1 MTTIDATNCTTA
13 GLEDI
18 IGEDAESRRRKRK
31 KVTECRVRLLKCGPW
46 VRRDVDDL
54 LRFWQKVHGVPIGR
68 AIDAMVDY
76 IKQRDDFRIKILPWK
91 TNSKKP
97 LKGVDR

>member
-1 MTTIDATNCTTA
+1 MPYH
-13 GLEDI
+13 EDGFYI
-18 IGEDAESRRRKRK
+18 EDEPSHGKGTQPRRRKRK
-31 KVTECRVRLLKCGPW
+31 KVAECRVRLLKCGPW

-54 LRFWQKVHGVPIGR
+54 LRFWQQVHGVPIGR

-76 IKQRDDFRIKILPWK
+76 IKERDDFRIKILPWK

>member
-1 MTTIDATNCTTA
+1 M
-13 GLEDI
+13 
-18 IGEDAESRRRKRK
+18 
-31 KVTECRVRLLKCGPW
+31 
-46 VRRDVDDL
+46 DDL
-54 LRFWQKVHGVPIGR
+54 LRFWQQVHGVPIGR

-76 IKQRDDFRIKILPWK
+76 IKERDDFRIKILPWK